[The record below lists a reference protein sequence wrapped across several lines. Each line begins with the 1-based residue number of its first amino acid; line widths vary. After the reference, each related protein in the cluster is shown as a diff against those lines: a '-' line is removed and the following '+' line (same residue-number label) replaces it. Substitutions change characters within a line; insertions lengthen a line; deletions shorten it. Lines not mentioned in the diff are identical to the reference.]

1 VEEQLAQSALEISE
15 ENLRADLYNMEY
27 REAIVLGEYDHD
39 RQVVLR
45 NQDWQGRLGV
55 HLLTPLIIQGSDQA
69 IMVNRGWIP
78 YEDFEAGKLSKFDES
93 GLVEVNGVIR
103 RSQTKPRIGGRADQ
117 IPAEGEPP
125 LQAWNWINVGGIA
138 GQLPYELLPVY
149 LQGSPEPSR
158 NQMPYRTQLELD
170 LNEGSHLGY
179 AFQWFTFALIL
190 AIGYPIYVSREEKRL
205 STPTSK
211 GRISS
216 KGCPGISISAAVNSN
231 PCFHID
237 CGWDFYPGDQFGRL
251 LRWLANVFWQLDC
264 FPSIFSVHPVFAS
277 CPGCINWIRL
287 DHIFSLCL
295 VALP

>member
-1 VEEQLAQSALEISE
+1 MKLNRLISHRWWKTSLLVIAAVIVMIRLGLWQLDRLDQRRAFNARVEEQLAQSALEISE

-78 YEDFEAGKLSKFDES
+78 YEDFEAGKLSQFDEN

-211 GRISS
+211 GKPYISQN
-216 KGCPGISISAAVNSN
+216 KPRHDAGAEGYKKV
-231 PCFHID
+231 
-237 CGWDFYPGDQFGRL
+237 
-251 LRWLANVFWQLDC
+251 
-264 FPSIFSVHPVFAS
+264 
-277 CPGCINWIRL
+277 
-287 DHIFSLCL
+287 
-295 VALP
+295 

>member
-1 VEEQLAQSALEISE
+1 MKLNRLISHRWWKTTLLVIAAVIVMIRLGLWQLDRLDQRRAFNARVEEQLAQSALEISE

-55 HLLTPLIIQGSDQA
+55 HLLTPLIIQGSDRA

-78 YEDFEAGKLSKFDES
+78 YEDFEAGKLSQFDEN

-103 RSQTKPRIGGRADQ
+103 RSQTKPLIGGRADQ

-158 NQMPYRTQLELD
+158 DQMPYRTQLELD
-170 LNEGSHLGY
+170 LSEGSHLGY

-211 GRISS
+211 GKPYISQN
-216 KGCPGISISAAVNSN
+216 KPRHDAGAEGYKKV
-231 PCFHID
+231 
-237 CGWDFYPGDQFGRL
+237 
-251 LRWLANVFWQLDC
+251 
-264 FPSIFSVHPVFAS
+264 
-277 CPGCINWIRL
+277 
-287 DHIFSLCL
+287 
-295 VALP
+295 

>member
-1 VEEQLAQSALEISE
+1 MKLNRLISHRWWKTSLLVIAAVIVMIRLGLWQLDRLDQRRAFNARVEEQLAQSALEISE

-55 HLLTPLIIQGSDQA
+55 HLLTPLIIQGSDRA

-78 YEDFEAGKLSKFDES
+78 YEDFEAGKLSQFDEN

-211 GRISS
+211 GKPYISQN
-216 KGCPGISISAAVNSN
+216 KPRHDAGAEGYKKV
-231 PCFHID
+231 
-237 CGWDFYPGDQFGRL
+237 
-251 LRWLANVFWQLDC
+251 
-264 FPSIFSVHPVFAS
+264 
-277 CPGCINWIRL
+277 
-287 DHIFSLCL
+287 
-295 VALP
+295 

>member
-1 VEEQLAQSALEISE
+1 MKLNRLISHRWWKTSLLVIAAVIVMIRLGLWQLDRLDQRRAFNARVEEQLAQSALEISK

-55 HLLTPLIIQGSDQA
+55 HLLTPLIVQGSDRA

-78 YEDFEAGKLSKFDES
+78 YEDFEAGKLSQFDEN

-158 NQMPYRTQLELD
+158 DQMPYRTQLELD

-211 GRISS
+211 GKPYISQN
-216 KGCPGISISAAVNSN
+216 KPRHDAGAEGYKKV
-231 PCFHID
+231 
-237 CGWDFYPGDQFGRL
+237 
-251 LRWLANVFWQLDC
+251 
-264 FPSIFSVHPVFAS
+264 
-277 CPGCINWIRL
+277 
-287 DHIFSLCL
+287 
-295 VALP
+295 

>member
-1 VEEQLAQSALEISE
+1 MKLNRLISHRWWKTSLLVIAAVIVMIRLGLWQLDRLDQRRAFNARVEEQLAQSALEISE

-55 HLLTPLIIQGSDQA
+55 HLLTPLIVQGSDRA

-170 LNEGSHLGY
+170 LSEGSHLGY

-211 GRISS
+211 GKPYISQN
-216 KGCPGISISAAVNSN
+216 KPRHDAGAEGYKKV
-231 PCFHID
+231 
-237 CGWDFYPGDQFGRL
+237 
-251 LRWLANVFWQLDC
+251 
-264 FPSIFSVHPVFAS
+264 
-277 CPGCINWIRL
+277 
-287 DHIFSLCL
+287 
-295 VALP
+295 

>member
-1 VEEQLAQSALEISE
+1 MKLNRLISHRWWKTSLLVIAAVIVMIRLGLWQLDRLDQRRAFNARVEEQLAQSALEISE

-55 HLLTPLIIQGSDQA
+55 HLLTPLIVQGSDRA

-78 YEDFEAGKLSKFDES
+78 YEDFEAGKLSQFDEN

-211 GRISS
+211 GKPYISQN
-216 KGCPGISISAAVNSN
+216 KPRHDAGAEGYKKV
-231 PCFHID
+231 
-237 CGWDFYPGDQFGRL
+237 
-251 LRWLANVFWQLDC
+251 
-264 FPSIFSVHPVFAS
+264 
-277 CPGCINWIRL
+277 
-287 DHIFSLCL
+287 
-295 VALP
+295 

>member
-1 VEEQLAQSALEISE
+1 MKLNRLISHRWWKTSLLVIAAVIVMIRLGLWQLDRLDQRRAFNARVEEQLAQSALEISE

-55 HLLTPLIIQGSDQA
+55 HLLTPLIIQGSDRA

-78 YEDFEAGKLSKFDES
+78 YEDFEAGKLSQFDES
-93 GLVEVNGVIR
+93 GLVEVNGIIR

-211 GRISS
+211 GKPYISQN
-216 KGCPGISISAAVNSN
+216 KPRHDAGAEGYKKV
-231 PCFHID
+231 
-237 CGWDFYPGDQFGRL
+237 
-251 LRWLANVFWQLDC
+251 
-264 FPSIFSVHPVFAS
+264 
-277 CPGCINWIRL
+277 
-287 DHIFSLCL
+287 
-295 VALP
+295 

>member
-1 VEEQLAQSALEISE
+1 MKLNRLISHRWWKTTLLVIAAVIVMIRLGLWQLDRLDQRRAFNARVEEQLAQSALEISK
-15 ENLRADLYNMEY
+15 ENLSADLYNMEY

-78 YEDFEAGKLSKFDES
+78 YEDFEAGKLSQFDES
-93 GLVEVNGVIR
+93 GLVEVNGIIR

-211 GRISS
+211 GKPYISQN
-216 KGCPGISISAAVNSN
+216 KPRHDAGAEGYKKV
-231 PCFHID
+231 
-237 CGWDFYPGDQFGRL
+237 
-251 LRWLANVFWQLDC
+251 
-264 FPSIFSVHPVFAS
+264 
-277 CPGCINWIRL
+277 
-287 DHIFSLCL
+287 
-295 VALP
+295 

>member
-1 VEEQLAQSALEISE
+1 MKLNRLISHRWWKTSLLVIAAVIVMIRLGLWQLDRLDQRRAFNARVEEQLAQSALEISE

-211 GRISS
+211 GKPYISQN
-216 KGCPGISISAAVNSN
+216 KPRHDAGAEGYKKV
-231 PCFHID
+231 
-237 CGWDFYPGDQFGRL
+237 
-251 LRWLANVFWQLDC
+251 
-264 FPSIFSVHPVFAS
+264 
-277 CPGCINWIRL
+277 
-287 DHIFSLCL
+287 
-295 VALP
+295 

>member
-1 VEEQLAQSALEISE
+1 
-15 ENLRADLYNMEY
+15 MEY

-55 HLLTPLIIQGSDQA
+55 HLLTPLIVQGSDQA

-78 YEDFEAGKLSKFDES
+78 YEDFEAGKLSQFDEN

-158 NQMPYRTQLELD
+158 DQMPYRTQLELD
-170 LNEGSHLGY
+170 LSEGSHLGY

-211 GRISS
+211 GKPYISQN
-216 KGCPGISISAAVNSN
+216 KPRHDAGAEGYKKV
-231 PCFHID
+231 
-237 CGWDFYPGDQFGRL
+237 
-251 LRWLANVFWQLDC
+251 
-264 FPSIFSVHPVFAS
+264 
-277 CPGCINWIRL
+277 
-287 DHIFSLCL
+287 
-295 VALP
+295 

>member
-1 VEEQLAQSALEISE
+1 MKLNRLISHRWWKTSLLVIAAVIVMIRLGLWQLDRLDQRRAFNARVEEQLAQSALEISE
-15 ENLRADLYNMEY
+15 ENLRSDLYNMEY

-55 HLLTPLIIQGSDQA
+55 HLLTPLIVQGSDRA

-78 YEDFEAGKLSKFDES
+78 YEDFEAGKLSQFDEN

-211 GRISS
+211 GKPYISQN
-216 KGCPGISISAAVNSN
+216 KPRHDAGAEGYKKV
-231 PCFHID
+231 
-237 CGWDFYPGDQFGRL
+237 
-251 LRWLANVFWQLDC
+251 
-264 FPSIFSVHPVFAS
+264 
-277 CPGCINWIRL
+277 
-287 DHIFSLCL
+287 
-295 VALP
+295 

>member
-1 VEEQLAQSALEISE
+1 MKLNRLISHRWWKTSLLVIAAVIVMIRLGLWQLDRLDQRRAFNARVEEQLAQSALEISE

-55 HLLTPLIIQGSDQA
+55 HLLTPLIVQGSDRA

-78 YEDFEAGKLSKFDES
+78 YEDFEAGKLSQFDEN

-103 RSQTKPRIGGRADQ
+103 RSQTKPRIGGRPDQ

-158 NQMPYRTQLELD
+158 NQMPFRTQLELD

-211 GRISS
+211 GKPYISQN
-216 KGCPGISISAAVNSN
+216 KPRHDAGAEGYKKV
-231 PCFHID
+231 
-237 CGWDFYPGDQFGRL
+237 
-251 LRWLANVFWQLDC
+251 
-264 FPSIFSVHPVFAS
+264 
-277 CPGCINWIRL
+277 
-287 DHIFSLCL
+287 
-295 VALP
+295 

>member
-1 VEEQLAQSALEISE
+1 MKLNRLISHRWWKTSLLVIAAVIVMIRLGLWQLDRLDQRRAFNARVEEQLAQSALEISE

-55 HLLTPLIIQGSDQA
+55 HLLTPLIVQGSDRA

-158 NQMPYRTQLELD
+158 DQMPYRTQLELD

-211 GRISS
+211 GKPYISQN
-216 KGCPGISISAAVNSN
+216 KPRHDAGAEGYKKV
-231 PCFHID
+231 
-237 CGWDFYPGDQFGRL
+237 
-251 LRWLANVFWQLDC
+251 
-264 FPSIFSVHPVFAS
+264 
-277 CPGCINWIRL
+277 
-287 DHIFSLCL
+287 
-295 VALP
+295 